1 MWHRVNQKKL
11 DQNKMSITFCFII
24 DILFM
29 NSFLVL
35 MFFKKELTKKW
46 SFNHITS
53 KDIYKWK
60 KYIKNKL
67 FKFRYYLTLKWI
79 NNNFIATM
87 IRFNK
92 TLKSLLFSGKSYFL
106 INFNNNRT
114 KFSQTRSWSVFLLLL
129 QRLLKVV
136 ETA

>member
-67 FKFRYYLTLKWI
+67 FKFRCHLTLKWI
-79 NNNFIATM
+79 NNDFIAT
-87 IRFNK
+87 IYFNK
-92 TLKSLLFSGKSYFL
+92 TLKSLHCSGKSYFL

-114 KFSQTRSWSVFLLLL
+114 KFSQTRSWLVFLLLL
-129 QRLLKVV
+129 QRLLNVV